1 MLLPSHLYL
10 EGEEQEESHHKTE
23 ESHGLGEGKAKNG
36 VREQLLLQR
45 GVPGQIG
52 TIRVGNK
59 VASYN
64 MKRWPDTNRVQAR
77 PGVSYDEGAEDGSY
91 SRAGARHAHRRRACR
106 ANITAKK
113 IINI

>member
-1 MLLPSHLYL
+1 MHLLQQNLWPWCL
-10 EGEEQEESHHKTE
+10 EGEKEQEGHHEAE
-23 ESHGLGEGKAKNG
+23 EAHGLGEREPQDG
-36 VREQLLLQR
+36 VGEQLLLQR

-77 PGVSYDEGAEDGSY
+77 PGVSYDEGAED
-91 SRAGARHAHRRRACR
+91 
-106 ANITAKK
+106 
-113 IINI
+113 